1 MSTQVCPVGR
11 KRGINR
17 ELRIGKARDD
27 EERVRTPLAEKGELL
42 VAVLSVPAVKTP
54 FVHAFD
60 LKALQLSTEDAV
72 LGRGGLPEIGQAL
85 RRQKNL
91 H

>member
-1 MSTQVCPVGR
+1 M
-11 KRGINR
+11 
-17 ELRIGKARDD
+17 
-27 EERVRTPLAEKGELL
+27 RTPLAEEGELL

-72 LGRGGLPEIGQAL
+72 LGGGGLPEIGQAL
-85 RRQKNL
+85 RGQKHL
-91 H
+91 HRSC